1 MLCPGIQKD
10 AALFLHF
17 GGMYCTNQVAVGGAV
32 GPTKRCA
39 GQGDKAFSRS
49 DGIIRQI
56 PGPICVL
63 SYSGFMENVASQD
76 KVSNVKDNV
85 KSVLDVINPEKE
97 KQLKS
102 EQVKLKW

>member
-1 MLCPGIQKD
+1 
-10 AALFLHF
+10 
-17 GGMYCTNQVAVGGAV
+17 
-32 GPTKRCA
+32 
-39 GQGDKAFSRS
+39 
-49 DGIIRQI
+49 
-56 PGPICVL
+56 
-63 SYSGFMENVASQD
+63 MENVASQD